1 MLFVKVFNII
11 AVICVVIVDLLIHI
25 YRSIQ
30 ESLGHPLYVLFDN
43 LITLPEDDH
52 RRQPILQL
60 LVEMHKTTY
69 QVGYHFLYFLKA
81 SNIKSDKVQENNES
95 SISTYRDLCKAAGLK
110 DFAGFVI
117 RDLRLLGED
126 DPRVLSWI
134 IPDIYNNFAKQTR
147 GNAELLQLVL
157 ERLDSSQLHDLV
169 CMVLQGSLQMFDNS
183 SFATILGKHY
193 NYYAE

>member
-1 MLFVKVFNII
+1 MVYSDVNLSFHSF
-11 AVICVVIVDLLIHI
+11 
-25 YRSIQ
+25 RSIQ

-69 QVGYHFLYFLKA
+69 QLGYHFLYFLKA

-183 SFATILGKHY
+183 SFASILGKHSCLSY
-193 NYYAE
+193 QLKTF